1 MQVRPWM
8 DKYDQQPKLFTDFS
22 IQLLNKRFSDVVR
35 QRHDDPF
42 IICRERSWSYGE
54 INEAATRLAN
64 YFLGQ
69 GLVAGDR
76 VAISLPNS
84 AEFIISSLA
93 CLKVGIIA
101 VLTNPRYTEFELEY
115 QYQDSGAR
123 QVICRAEDYE
133 KIAPVF
139 QRGKTALEGVLI
151 VGDKPADSQSSYL
164 FADAVCIGAGDIK
177 DFPWDIEE
185 PVLIIYTGGT
195 TGSSK
200 GCCIS
205 TRNLNAVGLCWIEM
219 CRVTTEVE
227 RYRVLATTPMYH
239 IHGFQTTLNANIF
252 LGGSIILPDNI
263 DCDSIL
269 KAINTYE
276 PNVWPAVP
284 RQIIGLSCHDQ
295 LASSKVSKIQHVGC
309 GSSPLPVVV
318 MKHFEQVS
326 GVPII
331 EGYGATETTMAVSCN
346 PVRYRK
352 IGSVGIPYPNTDCK
366 VVDLATG
373 NEEMPLGSIGELC
386 FKGPQIISG
395 YWQKPEETNNA
406 FRHGWWY
413 SGDIG
418 YMDKDGF
425 IYIVDRK
432 KDMIICSGFKVFSS
446 EVENVLNN
454 HPDIAE
460 AAIIG
465 VADPVRTETVKAFIV
480 MKQGK
485 TLTTAE
491 LNRHCRQYLAAYKV
505 PTLFEFID
513 QLPRTAIL
521 KIDKKALRK
530 LSSDNIER
538 GENVSQLQYFPF
550 LYYRSTLPRRR
561 LCQHV

>member
-8 DKYDQQPKLFTDFS
+8 DKYDQQLRLFSDKS
-22 IQLLNKRFSDVVR
+22 IQLLNKRFAEVVKFR
-35 QRHDDPF
+35 SNDRF
-42 IICRERSWSYGE
+42 IIYQDRSWTYGE
-54 INEAATRLAN
+54 VNDAANRLAN
-64 YFLGQ
+64 YFSDLGI
-69 GLVAGDR
+69 VAGDR

-84 AEFIISSLA
+84 VEFIISTLA
-93 CLKVGIIA
+93 CLKVGVIA

-115 QYQDSGAR
+115 QYQDSGSR
-123 QVICRAEDYE
+123 LVICRTADFA
-133 KIAPVF
+133 KISTIF
-139 QRGKTALEGVLI
+139 KRGQAALEGILV
-151 VGDKPADSQSSYL
+151 VDDKPATATESYC
-164 FADAVCIGAGDIK
+164 FNDATCGGGEVK
-177 DFPWDIEE
+177 DYEWNVEE

-205 TRNLNAVGLCWIEM
+205 TRNLNAVAFSWIEM
-219 CRVTTEVE
+219 CRTHTDIDN
-227 RYRVLATTPMYH
+227 YCVLATTPMYH
-239 IHGFQTTLNANIF
+239 IHGLQTTLNANIF
-252 LGGSIILPDNI
+252 LGGSIVILDDI
-263 DCDSIL
+263 DCDTIL
-269 KAINTYE
+269 KAINTYQ

-284 RQIIGLSCHDQ
+284 RQIIGLACHDG
-295 LASSKVSKIQHVGC
+295 LASSKISKIQHVGC
-309 GSSPLPVVV
+309 GSSPLPVVI
-318 MKHFEQVS
+318 MKHFEQLS

-366 VVDLATG
+366 VVDLQTG
-373 NEEMPLGSIGELC
+373 NEEMPLGTVGELC
-386 FKGPQIISG
+386 FKGPQIIAR
-395 YWQKPEETNNA
+395 YWQKEEETLNA
-406 FRHGWWY
+406 FRDGWWY

-465 VADPVRTETVKAFIV
+465 VSDPVRTETVKAFIV
-480 MKQGK
+480 MKK
-485 TLTTAE
+485 EKRLTAAE
-491 LNRHCRQYLAAYKV
+491 LNRYCRQYLAAYKV
-505 PTLFEFID
+505 PTLYEFID

-530 LSSDNIER
+530 RSTENIER
-538 GENVSQLQYFPF
+538 GENISQLQYFPF
-550 LYYRSTLPRRR
+550 LYFRSTLPRRR
-561 LCQHV
+561 ICEHL